1 MIHLIYVIVRVEQ
14 NIFTTTDHIWVR
26 SFVFD
31 FGTLSSYN
39 YSLSFRPVTCI
50 IVLRVSLYTRLNCF
64 TCIIVPPPGLIVLRV
79 SLYPRANFN
88 VLFYVYHCTP
98 GWIVLRVSLY
108 PRVNFNVLSTTCFF
122 VFHSL
127 FFFLGRENQKKI
139 QRHRHR
145 HEQRRI
151 QTTLVR
157 RDLVTGGTNKVV
169 EQSTIICSHQTGRG
183 QGITTVEPGLIL
195 GKT

>member
-1 MIHLIYVIVRVEQ
+1 MGQKFCFRFWNLEFIQLLIEFSTCYVY
-14 NIFTTTDHIWVR
+14 H
-26 SFVFD
+26 
-31 FGTLSSYN
+31 
-39 YSLSFRPVTCI
+39 
-50 IVLRVSLYTRLNCF
+50 CF
-64 TCIIVPPPGLIVLRV
+64 TCIIVHPVELFYVYHCTPPGLIVLRV
-79 SLYPRANFN
+79 SLYLRSNFN

-195 GKT
+195 GRC

>member
-1 MIHLIYVIVRVEQ
+1 MGQKFCFRFWNLEFIQLLIEFSTCYVY
-14 NIFTTTDHIWVR
+14 H
-26 SFVFD
+26 
-31 FGTLSSYN
+31 
-39 YSLSFRPVTCI
+39 
-50 IVLRVSLYTRLNCF
+50 VLRVSLYTRLNCF

-79 SLYPRANFN
+79 SLYLRSNFN

-127 FFFLGRENQKKI
+127 LFFLGRENQKKI

-195 GKT
+195 GTC